1 MTEDSPRDEHRARDE
16 HRGGSAGADL
26 RQPPPGDLVLPN
38 PSEDEAADEVFDD
51 LLEDYIPDPQKR
63 SLVVRQITIT
73 AAARFSS
80 PYPPVS
86 YLRGLEE
93 VVPGGAQRL
102 MDQADLQASHRRE
115 LEHEVVFKGEL
126 RANIGQALGF
136 VVAVLFLGAAT
147 YLIATGNAVAGTI
160 LGTVDLVA
168 LVSVFVLGRR
178 EQSAKAQ
185 RQDPPTSSG
194 PGDSD

>member
-26 RQPPPGDLVLPN
+26 RRPPPGDLVLPN

-93 VVPGGAQRL
+93 VVPGGAQR
-102 MDQADLQASHRRE
+102 
-115 LEHEVVFKGEL
+115 
-126 RANIGQALGF
+126 QALGF